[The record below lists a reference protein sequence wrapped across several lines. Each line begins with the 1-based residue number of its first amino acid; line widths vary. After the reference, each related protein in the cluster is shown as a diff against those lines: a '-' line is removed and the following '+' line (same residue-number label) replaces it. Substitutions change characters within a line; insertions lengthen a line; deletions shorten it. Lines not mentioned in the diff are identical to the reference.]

1 MAQQNFDTGL
11 QQSGARRWHFDLYA
25 LLEGP
30 QELYFGHETR
40 VNVNVV
46 ETVRIDLGNGEV
58 KEKCYLSPTKRRGV
72 ERRTLIW
79 APLADGRLLG
89 DKLLCGIPHTCT
101 KQECPICSIYGG
113 LITSDTTVGKDKRSA
128 ATFIG
133 RLVHGGGV
141 AVQELAPEEKQRAMH
156 PSMLQKGPGDDPTP
170 TPFKREYNEPGL
182 LYPIYNHA
190 MSVSE
195 AEFSAAAYAFLES
208 MARLGAGNPKGVRLF
223 EADLLGQNQPLLVLD
238 RHLVPLGRRPIL
250 SPEEI
255 SKPDAIAQFK
265 TAALTVG
272 DQTISQATFEQKRG
286 ENTIFTR
293 WVGDAALQ
301 QVQEYAQQFAE
312 TYLF

>member
-11 QQSGARRWHFDLYA
+11 QQSEARRWHFDLYA

-46 ETVRIDLGNGEV
+46 ETVHIDLGNGEV

-101 KQECPICSIYGG
+101 KQDCPICSIYGG
-113 LITSDTTVGKDKRSA
+113 LITSDTKVGKETRKT

-156 PSMLQKGPGDDPTP
+156 PSMLQKGPGDEPTP

-182 LYPIYNHA
+182 IYPIYNHV

-208 MARLGAGNPKGVRLF
+208 LARLGAGNPKGVRLYESDF
-223 EADLLGQNQPLLVLD
+223 FGQKQPLLVLD
-238 RHLVPLGRRPIL
+238 RYLVPLGRRPIL
-250 SPEEI
+250 SPEGTDKAE
-255 SKPDAIAQFK
+255 AIAQFK
-265 TAALTVG
+265 TAALTVSG
-272 DQTISQATFEQKRG
+272 KPISQPIHEQKRD
-286 ENTIFTR
+286 ENMIFTR
-293 WVGDAALQ
+293 WVGDAALL
-301 QVQEYAQQFAE
+301 QVQEYAQQFVEAH
-312 TYLF
+312 LL

>member
-11 QQSGARRWHFDLYA
+11 QQSETRRWHFDLYA
-25 LLEGP
+25 LFEGP
-30 QELYFGHETR
+30 QELYFGHETQ

-46 ETVRIDLGNGEV
+46 ETVMIDLGNGEV

-72 ERRTLIW
+72 ERRTLVW

-89 DKLLCGIPHTCT
+89 DQLLCGIPHTCT

-113 LITSDTTVGKDKRSA
+113 LITSDTTVGKEKRKA

-156 PSMLQKGPGDDPTP
+156 PSMLQKGPGDEPTP

-182 LYPIYNHA
+182 IYPIYNHA

-208 MARLGAGNPKGVRLF
+208 LARLGAGNPKGVRLL
-223 EADLLGQNQPLLVLD
+223 EDELLGNNQPLLVLD

-250 SPEEI
+250 SPDGTNKAE
-255 SKPDAIAQFK
+255 AIANFK

-272 DQTISQATFEQKRG
+272 DHTISQSTYEQKRG
-286 ENTIFTR
+286 ESNIFTR
-293 WVGDAALQ
+293 WVGNAALQ
-301 QVQEYAQQFAE
+301 QVQEYAQQFVEAH
-312 TYLF
+312 LL